1 MISTEY
7 RLSNFIKPVESF
19 QYAINLK
26 YDIKSIDKVK
36 NYIATTSAIDVIED
50 ILLSVNPNSNDRAR
64 ILIGP
69 YGKGKS
75 HLVLV
80 MVALLY
86 YKDKKIFENLLNKI
100 KEYKPDLYDLA
111 ISILE
116 SKEKMLPVIVSGTSL
131 DVAQSLLVGLKA
143 ALEEEGLDD
152 IMPNTYFNAAIDMIK
167 LWESDYRDTFKKFI
181 ELIDVPNKE
190 FIYQL
195 SIYNQGTYDRFVE
208 IYPQLTSGS
217 EFNPM
222 QGIDVVDLFE
232 DVANKITK
240 RGYKGLFIVYDEF
253 SKFLEG
259 SIHKNSSM
267 DIKLLQDL
275 AEKCNRS
282 KEEQLHILLI
292 SHKSIG
298 NYVDKLPK
306 EKIDAWK
313 AVENRFKSVEINY
326 LESQTYEIMS
336 QVILKDKEAWE
347 DYKEEYRKEFKQL
360 ALDIS
365 RSGIF
370 DGINSLEEHVIYG
383 NFPLHPITTYILPKI
398 SEKVAQNERTIFT
411 FLSSSELNTLEHFI
425 RNNSR
430 EFSLMTA
437 DYIYDY
443 FENLFKKENYNS
455 EIYQI
460 WRQTR
465 NALDKLDDN
474 ATIEHAIIKTIA
486 LINILGENQKLR
498 PTIEL
503 LKMIYI
509 GEYASETIDDA
520 INRFLDKKFFIL
532 LKVKDT

>member
-1 MISTEY
+1 
-7 RLSNFIKPVESF
+7 
-19 QYAINLK
+19 
-26 YDIKSIDKVK
+26 
-36 NYIATTSAIDVIED
+36 
-50 ILLSVNPNSNDRAR
+50 
-64 ILIGP
+64 
-69 YGKGKS
+69 
-75 HLVLV
+75 

-292 SHKSIG
+292 SHKSI
-298 NYVDKLPK
+298 
-306 EKIDAWK
+306 
-313 AVENRFKSVEINY
+313 
-326 LESQTYEIMS
+326 EIM
-336 QVILKDKEAWE
+336 
-347 DYKEEYRKEFKQL
+347 
-360 ALDIS
+360 
-365 RSGIF
+365 
-370 DGINSLEEHVIYG
+370 
-383 NFPLHPITTYILPKI
+383 
-398 SEKVAQNERTIFT
+398 
-411 FLSSSELNTLEHFI
+411 
-425 RNNSR
+425 
-430 EFSLMTA
+430 
-437 DYIYDY
+437 
-443 FENLFKKENYNS
+443 
-455 EIYQI
+455 
-460 WRQTR
+460 
-465 NALDKLDDN
+465 
-474 ATIEHAIIKTIA
+474 
-486 LINILGENQKLR
+486 
-498 PTIEL
+498 
-503 LKMIYI
+503 
-509 GEYASETIDDA
+509 
-520 INRFLDKKFFIL
+520 
-532 LKVKDT
+532 